1 MYTIV
6 FTEDAKKDLK
16 ELHKKA
22 PQAISKLSKLLDEI
36 RNHPRTGTGQVEQL
50 KGFDGSVYSRRITKE
65 HRLIYKIYNDIV
77 EVLVLAAYGHYR
89 GAVAYEQRYN
99 K

>member
-6 FTEDAKKDLK
+6 FTEGAKKDLV

-22 PQAISKLSKLLDEI
+22 PRAVSKLSKLLDEV
-36 RNHPRTGTGQVEQL
+36 REHPRTGTGQVEQL
-50 KGFDGSVYSRRITKE
+50 KGYDGSVYSRRITKE
-65 HRLIYKIYNDIV
+65 HRLVYKIYDGVV
-77 EVLVLAAYGHYR
+77 EVLVLSAFGHY
-89 GAVAYEQRYN
+89 